1 MATDM
6 IQARRHSVC
15 HAMLALGVCS
25 AVAGAVTAQDVVTT
39 VVPNANAVAGSAALA
54 TFGFDPTGPN
64 GGTIYAAGFG
74 AGAEIRRIANVDGS
88 QSVTQ
93 MVAQSAWTMF
103 LKNGD
108 PTNGGGQPLPNGL
121 LLNPMAIGSAAP
133 FTLAVVSDGASA
145 TTVSGSRRND
155 LTQKIYTYSLGTG
168 TAAFASLVTQ
178 AEMAVAAGLTNPVTS
193 ATGINISRQFA
204 YSGDGQAVYIADST
218 AATAYGGI
226 YRADLATGTVSRLL
240 ADTDCNTEVAVLTSG
255 ATDTI
260 LLRGGGSTGNTGGI
274 DRITFNRTTG
284 AATARTS
291 HLPAATLA
299 AFLETTPT
307 DIVIASMA
315 SGTDGSVYFN
325 NTDSTPERR
334 GIFKLDS
341 SGRLVKVVSH
351 AERAATFGGSP
362 NSSTLRMQPRSTTHP
377 NGFTVTQLL
386 YAESSPLSMI
396 AGAYDFTTGDF
407 DRDND
412 VDAADLAL
420 FQAAVGA
427 RGAGAAAAGSYKF
440 DLNGNN
446 AVDWK
451 DVKILQTF
459 LPTLLDG
466 DANMDL
472 ALDLADLDIIRD
484 NYYTATSG
492 STGKSWTTGDFAS
505 LDPLATTYAADAADA
520 TVVNL
525 VDLQVF
531 ATSWLQQL
539 GQPLPTTL
547 DLDARGYGGQFRQDV
562 LTAFAL
568 VPEPTPLVAALAA
581 GAAIVPL
588 LRHRRRQPPAGILT
602 MPHDAPTS
610 RNVS

>member
-1 MATDM
+1 MKLHPSRRAASRPGR
-6 IQARRHSVC
+6 QAI
-15 HAMLALGVCS
+15 LALAASAAVAS
-25 AVAGAVTAQDVVTT
+25 AVPAQDVLRT
-39 VVPNANAVAGSAALA
+39 VVPTANAVAGSAALA
-54 TFGFDPTGPN
+54 TFGFDSTGPN
-64 GGTIYAAGFG
+64 GGTIYSAGFG
-74 AGAEIRRIANVDGS
+74 AGAEIRRIANVDGT
-88 QSVTQ
+88 QVVTQ
-93 MVAQSAWTMF
+93 MVAQSAWTTF

-108 PTNGGGQPLPNGL
+108 PNNGGGQPLPNGL
-121 LLNPMAIGSAAP
+121 LLNPLAIGASAP
-133 FTLAVVSDGASA
+133 YTLAVVSDGAAA

-155 LTQKIYTYSLGTG
+155 LTQKIYTYNLGTG

-178 AEMAVAAGLTNPVTS
+178 AEMAAAAGLANPLTS
-193 ATGINISRQFA
+193 ATSINISRQFA

-226 YRADLATGTVSRLL
+226 YRADLAAGTVSRLL

-255 ATDTI
+255 TTDTI
-260 LLRGGGSTGNTGGI
+260 LLRGGGSTGNAGGI
-274 DRITFNRTTG
+274 DRITSSHGGT
-284 AATARTS
+284 ATSRAV

-299 AFLETTPT
+299 DFLETSTA

-315 SGTDGSVYFN
+315 SGTDGTVYFN

-341 SGRLVKVVSH
+341 AGRLVKVVSH

-362 NSSTLRMQPRSTTHP
+362 NSSTLRMQPRTVTHP
-377 NGFTVTQLL
+377 NGFAVAQLL
-386 YAESSPLSMI
+386 YAESSPLNMI
-396 AGAYDFTTGDF
+396 AGAYDFATGDF

-412 VDAADLAL
+412 VDVADLVL
-420 FQAAVGA
+420 FKAAVGA
-427 RGAGAAAAGSYKF
+427 RGAGAVSAGSYKF

-472 ALDLADLDIIRD
+472 SLDLADLDIIRD
-484 NYYTATSG
+484 NYYTSTSG
-492 STGKSWTTGDFAS
+492 STGKSWATGDFAS
-505 LDPLATTYAADAADA
+505 LDPLATTYAANAADA

-531 ATSWLQQL
+531 ANSWLGLL
-539 GQPLPTTL
+539 GQPAPTTI
-547 DLDARGYGGQFRQDV
+547 DLDTRGYGGQFRQDV

-588 LRHRRRQPPAGILT
+588 LRHRRREPPAGMLSSSHE
-602 MPHDAPTS
+602 PSAS
-610 RNVS
+610 